1 MIFFNQDRAAVQVG
15 GFLTGMMKFAAGIP
29 QGRRF
34 IMDTFI
40 AGMHALKIIMESV
53 CPTSCTFLPP
63 FAREALDGTW
73 WQLSGSS
80 IQNLLNLSPTNIVD
94 SVRLC
99 LQLGWY
105 EQARALA
112 CSSLLHL
119 PAFHDTVR
127 CMEALGELA
136 LGPLFFVDD
145 IVAIYPD
152 ADSVNLMT
160 QGGLQLFTELTKA
173 EFNFGPGKIATMA
186 CFKAPPAEFNV
197 ESYNFLGIEKTP
209 NFNMDYRLN
218 IICAKGCACFDKF
231 YHLAETSGF
240 SINDF

>member
-15 GFLTGMMKFAAGIP
+15 GFLTGMMKFAADIP

-34 IMDTFI
+34 SLHTFT

-80 IQNLLNLSPTNIVD
+80 IQNLLSLRPTNIKD

-119 PAFHDTVR
+119 PAFHDRVR

-136 LGPLFFVDD
+136 LVPLFFIND

-152 ADSVNLMT
+152 ADSVKLMT
-160 QGGLQLFTELTKA
+160 QGGL
-173 EFNFGPGKIATMA
+173 
-186 CFKAPPAEFNV
+186 
-197 ESYNFLGIEKTP
+197 
-209 NFNMDYRLN
+209 
-218 IICAKGCACFDKF
+218 
-231 YHLAETSGF
+231 
-240 SINDF
+240 